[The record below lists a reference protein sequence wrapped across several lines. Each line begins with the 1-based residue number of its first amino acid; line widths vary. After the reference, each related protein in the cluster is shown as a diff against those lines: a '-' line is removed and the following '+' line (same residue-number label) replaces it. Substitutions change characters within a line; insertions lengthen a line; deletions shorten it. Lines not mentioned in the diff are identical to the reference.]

1 VSDALRGTV
10 AIVTGA
16 SSGIGEATAEALVAE
31 GAMVVLA
38 ARRADR
44 LEKLA
49 ARLGPSTLAVPTDL
63 ADLRQASVLVERTVE
78 SFGRLDVLVN
88 NAGVMLIG
96 PVLGSPLEEWQA
108 MVDLNLTAL
117 LACTHTALPHLVE
130 AAASGPRQVAD
141 IVNVSSV
148 AGRKVSP
155 GGAVYSATK
164 YAVGAFSEGL
174 RQELATRRVRVTVVE
189 PGLTDTELTHHIRP
203 EVLAPMQAALDQMP
217 SIGAS
222 DVAAAIAFVVT
233 RPAQVAVNDLVVRP
247 TMQER

>member
-16 SSGIGEATAEALVAE
+16 SSGIGEATAEALSGE
-31 GAMVVLA
+31 GATVVLA

-44 LEKLA
+44 LEELA

-63 ADLRQASVLVERTVE
+63 ADVRQASVLVERTVE
-78 SFGRLDVLVN
+78 RFGRLDVLVN
-88 NAGVMLIG
+88 NAGVMPIG

-108 MVDLNLTAL
+108 MVDLNVTAL
-117 LACTHTALPHLVE
+117 MACTHTALPHLVE

-217 SIGAS
+217 SMGAN
-222 DVAAAIAFVVT
+222 DVAAAIVFAVT
-233 RPAQVAVNDLVVRP
+233 RPPQVAVNDLVVRP

>member
-217 SIGAS
+217 SIEAN
-222 DVAAAIAFVVT
+222 DVATAIVFAVS

>member
-1 VSDALRGTV
+1 MSEALKGTV

-49 ARLGPSTLAVPTDL
+49 ARLGPSTMSVPTDL
-63 ADLRQASVLVERTVE
+63 ADVRQASELVERTVE
-78 SFGRLDVLVN
+78 RFGRLDVLVN

-130 AAASGPRQVAD
+130 AAANGPRQVAD

-189 PGLTDTELTHHIRP
+189 PGMTDTELTHHIRP
-203 EVLAPMQAALDQMP
+203 EVLAPMQATLDQMP

-222 DVAAAIAFVVT
+222 DVAAAIVFAVT
-233 RPAQVAVNDLVVRP
+233 RPAEVAVNDLVVRP